1 MSRDFLGRR
10 DPTPYSDGERS
21 DLSSEPELD
30 RAQEPRGAPL
40 SYLPYLP
47 YPTPYQAAYPAAYSA
62 AYQAAY
68 SAAYPE
74 PSQEPLGAAEYPAEQ
89 EEPLNLTLP
98 RHDPSL
104 TPSAAPVHYSYIVRR
119 RDENGAEHVTY
130 LSPQRPTTPPGPPL
144 GVARAHSLS
153 KSCPPVGATTP
164 ERAASGGVEAASAA
178 RRRKHRATRR
188 LTFDEEKS
196 SPISGTLIRD
206 LAEGE
211 TVSGDIDPALNAVEV
226 SEESRSE
233 LAKIPNR
240 LGEYVCTLC
249 RTVYED
255 AFTLAQH
262 RCPRIVHVEYRCPE
276 CEKVFNCPANLASHR
291 RWHRPKAEK
300 TAERAAAAAADG
312 AESQFSCYLCGKVF
326 KRAAALK
333 KHVESH
339 ATDRLSAG
347 LADGRLDYFSLYAD
361 RKMSLTLPASGLL
374 AVGGEAFRDR
384 SPVR

>member
-1 MSRDFLGRR
+1 MSRDLFTRR

-30 RAQEPRGAPL
+30 RPP
-40 SYLPYLP
+40 LPYLP
-47 YPTPYQAAYPAAYSA
+47 YPAAYPTAYHAAYHAAYST
-62 AYQAAY
+62 AYQAT
-68 SAAYPE
+68 YPE
-74 PSQEPLGAAEYPAEQ
+74 PFGAAEYPAEQ

-98 RHDPSL
+98 RPES
-104 TPSAAPVHYSYIVRR
+104 PPPAPVRYSYLVRR
-119 RDENGAEHVTY
+119 RDEHGAEHVTY
-130 LSPQRPTTPPGPPL
+130 L
-144 GVARAHSLS
+144 
-153 KSCPPVGATTP
+153 TP
-164 ERAASGGVEAASAA
+164 ERASGAEGAGAT

-211 TVSGDIDPALNAVEV
+211 TVSGDIDPALNTVEV
-226 SEESRSE
+226 TEQARSE

-240 LGEYVCTLC
+240 IGEYACTLC

-276 CEKVFNCPANLASHR
+276 CDKVFNCPANLASHR
-291 RWHRPKAEK
+291 RWHRPRAER
-300 TAERAAAAAADG
+300 TAERAAAAAQEVTDD
-312 AESQFSCYLCGKVF
+312 SQPRCYLCGKAF

-333 KHVESH
+333 KHIESH
-339 ATDRLSAG
+339 AAERLGAALPG
-347 LADGRLDYFSLYAD
+347 GRLDYLSLYAD
-361 RKMSLTLPASGLL
+361 QKMSLALPGAGLL
-374 AVGGEAFRDR
+374 TVAPEEFRDR

>member
-1 MSRDFLGRR
+1 MSRDLFARR
-10 DPTPYSDGERS
+10 DPTSYSDGERS
-21 DLSSEPELD
+21 DLSSEPELE
-30 RAQEPRGAPL
+30 R
-40 SYLPYLP
+40 PYLTYSTA
-47 YPTPYQAAYPAAYSA
+47 YPTAYQAAYQAAYSA

-68 SAAYPE
+68 GRPSPDAY
-74 PSQEPLGAAEYPAEQ
+74 GAAAHAAEQ

-98 RHDPSL
+98 RSEPALS
-104 TPSAAPVHYSYIVRR
+104 PPPAAPGHYGYLVRR
-119 RDENGAEHVTY
+119 RDEHGTEHVTY
-130 LSPQRPTTPPGPPL
+130 LSPHGPRTPPGPPAA
-144 GVARAHSLS
+144 VARAHSLS
-153 KSCPPVGATTP
+153 KSCPPAGAATP
-164 ERAASGGVEAASAA
+164 ERAAGAGPEAA

-206 LAEGE
+206 LADGE
-211 TVSGDIDPALNAVEV
+211 TVSGDIDPALNAVQVTDEA
-226 SEESRSE
+226 RSE

-240 LGEYVCTLC
+240 IGDYACTLC

-276 CEKVFNCPANLASHR
+276 CDKVFNCPANLASHR
-291 RWHRPKAEK
+291 RWHRPRAEK
-300 TAERAAAAAADG
+300 TAERAAAG
-312 AESQFSCYLCGKVF
+312 AHEAGGDSQLRCYLCGKAF

-339 ATDRLSAG
+339 ATERLGASIPG
-347 LADGRLDYFSLYAD
+347 GQLDYLSLYAD
-361 RKMSLTLPASGLL
+361 RKMSLALPGAGLL
-374 AVGGEAFRDR
+374 AVAGDDFRER

>member
-1 MSRDFLGRR
+1 MSRDLFTRR

-30 RAQEPRGAPL
+30 RPP
-40 SYLPYLP
+40 LPYLP
-47 YPTPYQAAYPAAYSA
+47 YPAAYPTAYHAAYHAAYSA
-62 AYQAAY
+62 AYQAT
-68 SAAYPE
+68 YPE
-74 PSQEPLGAAEYPAEQ
+74 PFGVAEYPAEQ

-98 RHDPSL
+98 RPES
-104 TPSAAPVHYSYIVRR
+104 PPPAPVRYSYLVRR
-119 RDENGAEHVTY
+119 RDEHGAEHVTY
-130 LSPQRPTTPPGPPL
+130 LSPQRPRTPPAPPAA
-144 GVARAHSLS
+144 VARAHSLS
-153 KSCPPVGATTP
+153 KSCPPAGASTP
-164 ERAASGGVEAASAA
+164 ERASGAEGAGAA

-211 TVSGDIDPALNAVEV
+211 TVSGDIDPALNTVEV
-226 SEESRSE
+226 TEQARSE

-240 LGEYVCTLC
+240 IGEYACTLC

-276 CEKVFNCPANLASHR
+276 CDKVFNCPANLASHR
-291 RWHRPKAEK
+291 RWHRPRAER
-300 TAERAAAAAADG
+300 TAERAAAAAQEVTDD
-312 AESQFSCYLCGKVF
+312 SQLRCYLCGKAF

-333 KHVESH
+333 KHIESH
-339 ATDRLSAG
+339 ATERLGAALPG
-347 LADGRLDYFSLYAD
+347 GRLDYLSLYAD
-361 RKMSLTLPASGLL
+361 QKMSLALPGAGLL
-374 AVGGEAFRDR
+374 TVAPEEFRDR